1 MQHRILSTDPVSQTA
16 LDTPRTAPELAWV
29 HCPRVQALLE
39 RLLFIRAVR
48 SSAAGYVQGLGDVAV
63 PFVAVFLSETACA
76 GLDPHAWAAR
86 LDRAGG
92 GGGSSGS
99 KTPLS
104 AAVDCA
110 EADAYGCL
118 CSLLDGIQDQY
129 TFAQPGVQRKAH
141 ALGAL
146 LKRLDGPLCSHLAA
160 LGLDNPL
167 VYAFRWINCLL
178 QRELPFPLVPRLF
191 DTYLAEGDAFPEFL
205 TYVLVAF
212 LTHWSPQLRACPDFQ
227 AAALLLQKPPT
238 EEWSAGGGEVEQLLG
253 RAHQH
258 RVAFSHAG
266 KHLV

>member
-1 MQHRILSTDPVSQTA
+1 M
-16 LDTPRTAPELAWV
+16 
-29 HCPRVQALLE
+29 LE

-63 PFVAVFLSETACA
+63 PFVAVFLSETACS
-76 GLDPHAWAAR
+76 GLDPKAWASK
-86 LDRAGG
+86 LD
-92 GGGSSGS
+92 S
-99 KTPLS
+99 TPAS
-104 AAVDCA
+104 AATATAVDCA

-146 LKRLDGPLCSHLAA
+146 LKRLDGPLHSHLAA

-178 QRELPFPLVPRLF
+178 QRELPFSLVPRLF
-191 DTYLAEGDAFPEFL
+191 DTYLAEGDAFPVFF

-212 LTHWSPQLRACPDFQ
+212 LTHWSPQLRTCPDFQ

-238 EEWSAGGGEVEQLLG
+238 EEWSVQGGEVAQLLG